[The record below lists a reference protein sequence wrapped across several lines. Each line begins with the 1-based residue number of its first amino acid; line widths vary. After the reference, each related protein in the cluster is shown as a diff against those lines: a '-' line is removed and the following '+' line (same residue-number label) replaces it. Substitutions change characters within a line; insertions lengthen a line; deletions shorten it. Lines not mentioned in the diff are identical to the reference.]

1 VSDDRVDLC
10 FDLSTLA
17 GDPVLARHRVR
28 APGFMVP
35 EDAPPG
41 AVAVA
46 REVWEDR
53 ARSEY
58 IGVMV
63 TRRLHGLL
71 VDLNAPL
78 DLQEVAVALTLQEQR
93 HASLCA
99 AAARALGSDGVL
111 SFDVDELRQARSGD
125 SLSAAR
131 EDTLTMFAATFAV
144 GEVAALALLEA
155 ELAAVTPSPFRDAL
169 ALIASDEVL
178 HARVGPLVLAA
189 ARRGETEDWLPWSG
203 DDVARRLVQGQL
215 QAMRARDVVEA
226 DHVAR
231 AAADPEIE
239 RLLLRLGVRSPA
251 AFRASYFEALDHV
264 VPERLRKFGL
274 DALA

>member
-1 VSDDRVDLC
+1 MSEDRVDLC

-28 APGFMVP
+28 APEFAVP
-35 EDAPPG
+35 GDAPPG
-41 AVAVA
+41 AVEIA

-99 AAARALGSDGVL
+99 AAARALGSDCVL

-155 ELAAVTPSPFRDAL
+155 ELAAVPASPFRDAL
-169 ALIASDEVL
+169 GLIASDEVL
-178 HARVGPLVLAA
+178 HARLGPLVLAA
-189 ARRGETEDWLPWSG
+189 ARRGETAEWLPWPG
-203 DDVARRLVQGQL
+203 DAVTRRLVQGQL
-215 QAMRARDVVEA
+215 GAMRARDVVEA

-231 AAADPEIE
+231 EAADPD
-239 RLLLRLGVRSPA
+239 LGAWLPRLGVRSPA
-251 AFRASYFEALDHV
+251 AFRASYFEALDQA